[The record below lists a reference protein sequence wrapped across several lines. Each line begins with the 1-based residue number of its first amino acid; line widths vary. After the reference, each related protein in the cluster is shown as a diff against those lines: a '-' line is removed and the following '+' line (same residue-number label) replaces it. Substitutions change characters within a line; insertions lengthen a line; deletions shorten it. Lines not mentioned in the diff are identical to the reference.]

1 MGFSL
6 FNKGKE
12 DEKKAFIWKKLNE
25 ISTWEELLKASESLP
40 QIVFK
45 HSTRCIISKTVLRN
59 LEGDWK
65 ASTHDSELYYLDLIS
80 HRDISNRIAADTGI
94 HHESPQLIILEKGR
108 AVYDRSHNSIEAV
121 DIQKFLTSLNG

>member
-12 DEKKAFIWKKLNE
+12 DEKKAFSWKNLNE
-25 ISTWEELLKASESLP
+25 MSAWEEVLKASESRP

-59 LEGDWK
+59 LEGAWK
-65 ASTHDSELYYLDLIS
+65 ASAHDSELYYLDLIS
-80 HRDISNRIAADTGI
+80 NRDISNRIAADTGI

-108 AVYDRSHNSIEAV
+108 AVYDRSHHSIEAE